1 MNLANIAWQ
10 EVDTTTIRNCWHKA
24 SIMPTMDS
32 PTAPTQPS
40 IPISSLLHTP
50 SNDQDPPVTAEDALQ
65 CALDDL
71 ERTGVLQKKNGM
83 DINELLNLPE
93 ESRMMDDTTVKEI
106 CQAVLAAH
114 KAQEEGLI
122 SGEGN
127 DVEDD
132 APGEPVPTYSEI
144 AQAMS
149 IVARGIEYD
158 QDPAACKLEVALASY
173 GHQMW
178 SARSQALT
186 TTQITNYFSHT

>member
-1 MNLANIAWQ
+1 
-10 EVDTTTIRNCWHKA
+10 
-24 SIMPTMDS
+24 
-32 PTAPTQPS
+32 
-40 IPISSLLHTP
+40 
-50 SNDQDPPVTAEDALQ
+50 VTAEDALQ

-83 DINELLNLPE
+83 DINELLNPPE
-93 ESRMMDDTTVKEI
+93 ESQMMDDTTVKEI

-132 APGEPVPTYSEI
+132 TPGEPVPTYSEI

-173 GHQMW
+173 GHQMQ